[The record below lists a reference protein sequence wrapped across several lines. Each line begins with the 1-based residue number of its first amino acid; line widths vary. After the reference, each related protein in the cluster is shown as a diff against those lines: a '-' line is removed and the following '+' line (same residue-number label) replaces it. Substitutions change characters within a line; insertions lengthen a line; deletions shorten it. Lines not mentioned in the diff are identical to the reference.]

1 MHHNVNERKVEKWLL
16 ENIEEDF
23 KVNVEMKPKEK
34 RDDPKKYRLQLQ
46 RLNDMYLLGN
56 IEKAAYTSKSAELQ
70 RIIAELEETPKE
82 ITHKFTSNWKDLYQE
97 LDREHKRSFW
107 RNLIQGIEIDENAK
121 PIKILY

>member
-1 MHHNVNERKVEKWLL
+1 MHHNVNEKKVERWLL

-56 IEKAAYTSKSAELQ
+56 IEKTAYTAKSAELQ
-70 RIIAELEETPKE
+70 RIIADLEKTPKE
-82 ITHKFTSNWKDLYQE
+82 ITHKFTSGWKDLYQE